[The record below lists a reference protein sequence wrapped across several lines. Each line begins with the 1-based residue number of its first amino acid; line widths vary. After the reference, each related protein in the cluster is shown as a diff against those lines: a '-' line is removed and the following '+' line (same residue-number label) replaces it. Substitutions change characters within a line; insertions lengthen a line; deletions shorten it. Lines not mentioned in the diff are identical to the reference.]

1 MSVGFTVECDKPNP
15 DDLEEDEDINE
26 LRIQSLESIFD
37 LRLKDFVSTPGN
49 VPTRWDEL
57 VSVYDLDGTKGHP
70 PKADRAHRE
79 KQFSLL
85 DEALKRVC
93 LEEVRES
100 IAVPEEFRILA
111 EHVET
116 LSAPG
121 LGYAIALRIFNSELS
136 LAPVSKPHRVLNIGT
151 GTSIWVIEFADRNPE
166 SEVLGTDLSPIQPE
180 YVPASCSFEIDDAE
194 DKWAFGQKL
203 HYIHGRYMCTSI
215 FDLPKSVGQ
224 VFDHLFPDG
233 WVELQET
240 VIDFKAVDASLEGTA
255 LRQWNDH
262 ILEGIRRAG
271 RAALSLFDYASFS
284 ISAVETDNDGEGRAK
299 LADGPG
305 ERVPGRVAKPGPST
319 LGAILGVMTMCPI
332 GFKACLA

>member
-1 MSVGFTVECDKPNP
+1 MTKAEEAMAQGFLEQSRL
-15 DDLEEDEDINE
+15 DL
-26 LRIQSLESIFD
+26 Q
-37 LRLKDFVSTPGN
+37 
-49 VPTRWDEL
+49 
-57 VSVYDLDGTKGHP
+57 
-70 PKADRAHRE
+70 
-79 KQFSLL
+79 
-85 DEALKRVC
+85 
-93 LEEVRES
+93 
-100 IAVPEEFRILA
+100 
-111 EHVET
+111 
-116 LSAPG
+116 
-121 LGYAIALRIFNSELS
+121 YAIALRIFNSELS

-271 RAALSLFDYASFS
+271 RAALSLFDYARYMNGAGFR
-284 ISAVETDNDGEGRAK
+284 ACRRNDSQC
-299 LADGPG
+299 LLP
-305 ERVPGRVAKPGPST
+305 
-319 LGAILGVMTMCPI
+319 LGLEAATRRFWAPCR
-332 GFKACLA
+332 